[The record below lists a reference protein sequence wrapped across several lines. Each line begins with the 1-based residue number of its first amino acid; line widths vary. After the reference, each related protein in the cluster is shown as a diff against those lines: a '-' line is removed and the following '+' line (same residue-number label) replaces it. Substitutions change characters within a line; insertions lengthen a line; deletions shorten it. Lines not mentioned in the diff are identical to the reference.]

1 MQRSVTVAETLNVR
15 TPNRLQPA
23 PALACRARS
32 HLNRQPS
39 GMPEADPTQRQEVHA
54 PAAPILKP
62 RFSSKNRDSGPP
74 GGTGH
79 PFVQPRPVSSGL
91 SGRNRRQATLAAD
104 EAQGTHNQ
112 GAGAVRALDSGRS
125 PDTPHDLVSTRRHR
139 VKVADMD
146 GWSRRGSLG
155 FTDDVP
161 VGSGSGNAPRRRGL
175 RTSERQP
182 ARARPTTISVGA
194 VVRC

>member
-1 MQRSVTVAETLNVR
+1 MVR
-15 TPNRLQPA
+15 RPADRHTPIRLQPA
-23 PALACRARS
+23 PVLGCRARS